1 MSREKHLR
9 VMADLARNDINIFNV
24 HIEGDGLV
32 VEYEYGWHPDAYKTK
47 WTKAVY
53 IIECISTPLD
63 EVYEHLIREVNSIRA
78 ELS

>member
-9 VMADLARNDINIFNV
+9 VMADLARNDINIFSV
-24 HIEGDGLV
+24 HVEQGALV
-32 VEYEYGWHPDAYKTK
+32 VEYEYGWHPDTYKTK

-53 IIECISTPLD
+53 IIECVTTPLD